1 MNIHEFSERYK
12 ISLAKSRRI
21 LKENPHWFDG
31 SASTQGI
38 EIRSWL
44 ANGQPLTSMQL
55 CTLIENPGF
64 ILELGKHAHKAE
76 EALARLG
83 NVKAEIARLDV
94 AACITD
100 AASKDPESLAIII
113 NWLKTI
119 IPSEP
124 VGHAY
129 LATRLLL
136 GLPENVR
143 QFDAPRL
150 QRVFLNCR
158 LHPSFEN
165 WFFIKKNFSKSITFY
180 KKPFDL

>member
-12 ISLAKSRRI
+12 ISMAKSRLI

-31 SASTQGI
+31 SASTKGI
-38 EIRSWL
+38 EIKAWL
-44 ANGQPLTSMQL
+44 ANGQPLTAMQL
-55 CTLIENPGF
+55 CELIENPGF
-64 ILELGKHAHKAE
+64 MLELGKHAHKAQ
-76 EALARLG
+76 EALERLG
-83 NVKAEIARLDV
+83 NVQGEIAPKMV

-100 AASKDPESLAIII
+100 AASKDPDALRAIID
-113 NWLKTI
+113 WLKSV

-136 GLPENVR
+136 GLAPNVR

-158 LHPSFEN
+158 LDPSFAN
-165 WFFIKKNFSKSITFY
+165 WFFVKKNFSKSITFY
-180 KKPFDL
+180 KKPLDL

>member
-1 MNIHEFSERYK
+1 MNIFEFSERYK
-12 ISLAKSRRI
+12 ISLAKSRLI

-38 EIRSWL
+38 EIRAWL
-44 ANGQPLTSMQL
+44 SNGQPLTAMQL
-55 CTLIENPGF
+55 CALIENPGF
-64 ILELGKHAHKAE
+64 MLDLGKHAYKAE
-76 EALARLG
+76 EAIARLG
-83 NVKAEIARLDV
+83 NVKAEIAPLMV

-100 AASKDPESLAIII
+100 AVSKDPDALRVIIE
-113 NWLKTI
+113 WLKSV
-119 IPSEP
+119 IPSES

-136 GLPENVR
+136 GLAPNVR

-158 LHPSFEN
+158 LHPSFAN
-165 WFFIKKNFSKSITFY
+165 WFFVKKNFSKSITFY
-180 KKPFDL
+180 KKPLDL

>member
-12 ISLAKSRRI
+12 ISLAKSRLI

-38 EIRSWL
+38 ELKSWL
-44 ANGQPLTSMQL
+44 ANGQPLTAMHL
-55 CTLIENPGF
+55 CTLIENPGLL
-64 ILELGKHAHKAE
+64 LELGKHAHKAE
-76 EALARLG
+76 EALERLG
-83 NVKAEIARLDV
+83 NVKAEIAPLMV

-100 AASKDPESLAIII
+100 AASKDPDALRTIIE
-113 NWLKTI
+113 WLKSV

-136 GLPENVR
+136 GLAPNVR

-158 LHPSFEN
+158 LHPDFAN
-165 WFFIKKNFSKSITFY
+165 WFFVKKNFSKSITFY
-180 KKPFDL
+180 KKPLDL